1 MTASSAPETDSGAA
15 SANASSLPSRPWL
28 LAAMAAGLLAMML
41 VALCAGRLS
50 IPPVTA
56 LRIVAAQLLPGGLDA
71 DWSSLQERIVLLV
84 RLPRVLMAAACGAGL
99 ALCGAALQGVF
110 RNPLV
115 SPHILGV
122 SSGASLGGAVAILLG
137 LSGAA
142 LVGLSFLAGCAALL
156 LVGLLARIDGRSGVV
171 TVVLTGVVVSALF
184 SALVSMAQFVAD
196 PDSSLPAIVF
206 WLMGSFAAAGWRQ
219 ALLAVPVILAG
230 LLAIWAMRFR
240 INLLSLGEDD
250 ARMLGVRVER
260 DRWLVFAA
268 VALVEA
274 TVVAFSG
281 VIGWVGLVVPHF
293 ARLLVGSDHR
303 ILIPA
308 SALMGGAYL
317 LLIDTIARTAT
328 TAEIPLGVLTAIV
341 GAPIFA
347 LLLRRRQKQEMGE

>member
-1 MTASSAPETDSGAA
+1 MTASSAADSRDAA
-15 SANASSLPSRPWL
+15 TARAAATNRSWL
-28 LAAMAAGLLAMML
+28 LAALAAALVAMMV
-41 VALCAGRLS
+41 VALCAGRFS
-50 IPPVTA
+50 VAPGTA
-56 LRIVAAQLLPGGLDA
+56 LRIVAAQILPGGLEA

-84 RLPRVLMAAACGAGL
+84 RMPRVLMAAACGAGL

-137 LSGAA
+137 VSGAE
-142 LVGLSFLAGCAALL
+142 LVGLSFLAGAAALL

-184 SALVSMAQFVAD
+184 SALVSMAQFLAD

-206 WLMGSFAAAGWRQ
+206 WLMGSFATAGWRQ
-219 ALLAVPVILAG
+219 TLLAAPVILAG
-230 LLAIWAMRFR
+230 GLVIWAMRFR

-260 DRWLVFAA
+260 DRWLIFAA

-274 TVVAFSG
+274 TVVSFSG

-347 LLLRRRQKQEMGE
+347 LLLRQRQKQEMGE